1 MRTAS
6 LFTLRTVKPSLV
18 KYRACGTYWLEEKYR
33 AGGTYRMEEKYRACG
48 TYRQEEKY
56 RKCVALK
63 KSIDCV

>member
-6 LFTLRTVKPSLV
+6 LFTLTTVKSSLV

-33 AGGTYRMEEKYRACG
+33 ACG
-48 TYRQEEKY
+48 TYWLEEKY

-63 KSIDCV
+63 KVN

>member
-6 LFTLRTVKPSLV
+6 LFTLRTVKQSLV
-18 KYRACGTYWLEEKYR
+18 KYRACGTYWL
-33 AGGTYRMEEKYRACG
+33 EEKYRACG